1 MVFLGCSLVGGVS
14 QVTRHLGQSS
24 SANVSFNKAVETA
37 PWVECMVIGVLT
49 NINAVNILTIPKQ
62 VF

>member
-1 MVFLGCSLVGGVS
+1 VCGFPWLLLSGGGVS
-14 QVTRHLGQSS
+14 QVTQN
-24 SANVSFNKAVETA
+24 SAAFNKAAKTA
-37 PWVECMVIGVLT
+37 LLVAVDECMVIGVLT